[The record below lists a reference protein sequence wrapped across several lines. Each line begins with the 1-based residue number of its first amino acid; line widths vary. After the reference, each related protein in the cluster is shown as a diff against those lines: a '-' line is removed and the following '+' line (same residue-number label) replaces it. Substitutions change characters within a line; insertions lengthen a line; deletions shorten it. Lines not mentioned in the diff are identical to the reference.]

1 MTDFFG
7 DQRTA
12 VHVLRHQARE
22 NGDRVWITM
31 DERDFT
37 VRDMDRRS
45 TKLAESLRRL
55 GVGPGDPVLVMLPN
69 GIEFVDTWLALAK
82 RHAIQVPVNTAYHGA
97 MLQHIVSDSGARRIV
112 IHSDYVGHLV
122 EAGGE
127 LAVQLET
134 MIVVGERPAAE
145 IVSQV
150 RSRSWKLLEYEGLLD
165 PGACNDAA
173 QPGEPNYFDVASI
186 MYTSGTTGAS
196 KGVMVTHA
204 HSYQYAAGDN
214 ALQLAPGDV
223 YYAPLP
229 LFHIAGQWAV
239 VYNCL
244 IRGARAVIK
253 ARFSLGDFWN
263 DVEKYGVTTTFML
276 GAMGSLLHRTT
287 EARRT
292 TLAKVLMSPLI
303 PEYREFCE
311 KFGVRVTTSYASTE
325 VNGVLATDLDPPNHQ
340 TCGRVRADKFEV
352 RLVDERDEEVAIGEV
367 GELVVRPRLPWICMV
382 GYWGRPAETAAAW
395 RNGWLHS
402 GDLLRRDADG
412 YYYFADRLKDSIR
425 RRGENI
431 SSVEVENI
439 INTISG
445 VIESAVVPV
454 ASEFTEQ
461 EVLACV
467 VLSAG
472 ACSTEA
478 ELHAEMVSRLPK
490 FMVPRYIRLVAEIPK
505 TPTGKPQKFKLRN
518 EVDVSQLWDSDPRQG
533 ARRKLQ

>member
-7 DQRTA
+7 ENRTA
-12 VHVLRHQARE
+12 VHVLQHQLRE
-22 NGDRVWITM
+22 APGRVWITV
-31 DERDFT
+31 DDRDFT
-37 VRDMDRRS
+37 VRDMDERS
-45 TKLAESLRRL
+45 ARMSESLRRL
-55 GVGPGDPVLVMLPN
+55 GVGRGDPVLVMLPN
-69 GIEFVDTWLALAK
+69 GIEFVDVWLALAK
-82 RHAIQVPVNTAYHGA
+82 RQAIQVPVNTAYMGA
-97 MLQHIVSDSGARRIV
+97 MLQHIVRDSGARRIV
-112 IHSDYVGHLV
+112 IHSDYVQQLID
-122 EAGGE
+122 ATRE
-127 LAVQLET
+127 LPPQLEAVV
-134 MIVVGERPAAE
+134 VVGERPQGERATEARRCGWE
-145 IVSQV
+145 V
-150 RSRSWKLLEYEGLLD
+150 LAYDGLLD
-165 PGACNDAA
+165 TGAIADGSA
-173 QPGEPNYFDVASI
+173 QGLPAYNDVASI

-204 HSYQYAAGDN
+204 HAYQYAAGDN
-214 ALQLAPGDV
+214 ALQLGEGDV

-253 ARFSLGDFWN
+253 ARFSLNDFWA
-263 DVEKYGVTTTFML
+263 DVEKYRVTATFML

-287 EARRT
+287 ECRRT

-303 PEYREFCE
+303 PEYRDFCE

-325 VNGVLATDLDPPNHQ
+325 VNGVLATDLNPPNHL
-340 TCGRVRADKFEV
+340 TCGRVRADKFDV
-352 RLVDERDEEVAIGEV
+352 KLVDERDEEVPVGEI

-402 GDLLRRDADG
+402 GDLLKRDADG
-412 YYYFADRLKDSIR
+412 YFYFVDRLKDSIR

-439 INTISG
+439 VNAIPG
-445 VIESAVVPV
+445 VLESAVVPV

-467 VLSAG
+467 VLAPNVLYS
-472 ACSTEA
+472 EA
-478 ELHAEMVSRLPK
+478 QLHAEMVARLPK
-490 FMVPRYIRLVAEIPK
+490 FMVPRYIRLIPEIPK
-505 TPTGKPQKFKLRN
+505 TPTGKPQKFKLRS
-518 EVDVSQLWDSDPRQG
+518 EVDVAHLWDGDPRRTTKAPQ
-533 ARRKLQ
+533 